1 MSQCNYFK
9 LATSAMLALV
19 FSHAALADKPTLTVY
34 TYDSFAAEWGPGPAI
49 KRSFEQQCGCELKL
63 VALGDGVSLLNRLRM
78 EGKNPRLTLC

>member
-34 TYDSFAAEWGPGPAI
+34 TYDSFAAEWGIPTLQLNAV
-49 KRSFEQQCGCELKL
+49 LNNN
-63 VALGDGVSLLNRLRM
+63 VAAN
-78 EGKNPRLTLC
+78 